1 MRERRMLMSVGALML
16 LLVAVA
22 AVGAE
27 AIHLEGI
34 IGAFLAGLAVNT
46 ATRHS
51 EAKHELEF
59 IGNHLFI
66 PVFFLTIGFLIDIRT
81 FANTLVEQFGLV
93 FGIVG
98 GLIGSKYLAAEVARR
113 AFGYT
118 RLEGLTMW
126 SLSIPQVAA
135 TLAAALVAYN
145 TTDAA
150 GERLIG
156 EPVLNS
162 VIVAGL
168 TTLFCLAIGALAA
181 FSLSRLEV
189 KGRFGILGVVL
200 SVSMFPQI
208 AIVGPLYLTA
218 SNYGF
223 LDTYTGLVIV
233 YLALGLPLV
242 TWVLFGYF
250 ETLPREIDEAARMDG
265 VSVPGLLWRI
275 ILPMS
280 LPSLVTTGL
289 LAFITA
295 WNEFLFAL
303 AFTSNIDRQTIPV
316 GIANFTNLY
325 YVPWGDI
332 AAASAVVTVP
342 LILLVLFF
350 QRHIIEGLTQGGV
363 KE

>member
-1 MRERRMLMSVGALML
+1 MNDTRSPLQTFAIYLGALL
-16 LLVAVA
+16 ILVWSGGPFIWQFSTSFQLDKALTSGSPSLIPHPFTLEHYYNAFVEKQLHRYVWNSLVVSLA
-22 AVGAE
+22 TTFLCLFVG
-27 AIHLEGI
+27 
-34 IGAFLAGLAVNT
+34 
-46 ATRHS
+46 S
-51 EAKHELEF
+51 
-59 IGNHLFI
+59 
-66 PVFFLTIGFLIDIRT
+66 
-81 FANTLVEQFGLV
+81 
-93 FGIVG
+93 
-98 GLIGSKYLAAEVARR
+98 
-113 AFGYT
+113 
-118 RLEGLTMW
+118 
-126 SLSIPQVAA
+126 
-135 TLAAALVAYN
+135 
-145 TTDAA
+145 
-150 GERLIG
+150 
-156 EPVLNS
+156 
-162 VIVAGL
+162 
-168 TTLFCLAIGALAA
+168 LAA
-181 FSLSRLEV
+181 FALSRLNI
-189 KGRFGILGVVL
+189 KGRFGILMVIL

-208 AIVGPLYLTA
+208 ALVGPLYLVAT
-218 SNYGF
+218 NLGL
-223 LDTYTGLVIV
+223 LDTYTALIIT

-265 VSVPGLLWRI
+265 VSAPGLLWRI

>member
-1 MRERRMLMSVGALML
+1 MKDTRSPLQTIAIYLGALL
-16 LLVAVA
+16 ILVWSGGPFIWQFSTSFQLDKALTSGSPSLIPAPFTLEHYYNAFIEKDLHRYVWNSLVVSLA
-22 AVGAE
+22 TTFLCLFVG
-27 AIHLEGI
+27 
-34 IGAFLAGLAVNT
+34 
-46 ATRHS
+46 S
-51 EAKHELEF
+51 
-59 IGNHLFI
+59 
-66 PVFFLTIGFLIDIRT
+66 
-81 FANTLVEQFGLV
+81 
-93 FGIVG
+93 
-98 GLIGSKYLAAEVARR
+98 
-113 AFGYT
+113 
-118 RLEGLTMW
+118 
-126 SLSIPQVAA
+126 
-135 TLAAALVAYN
+135 
-145 TTDAA
+145 
-150 GERLIG
+150 
-156 EPVLNS
+156 
-162 VIVAGL
+162 
-168 TTLFCLAIGALAA
+168 LAA
-181 FSLSRLEV
+181 FALSRLNV
-189 KGRFGILGVVL
+189 KGRFGILMVIL

-208 AIVGPLYLTA
+208 ALVGPLYLVAT
-218 SNYGF
+218 NLGL
-223 LDTYTGLVIV
+223 LDTYTALIIT

-265 VSVPGLLWRI
+265 VSVPGLLWHI

-342 LILLVLFF
+342 LIVLVLFF
-350 QRHIIEGLTQGGV
+350 QRHIIEGLTQGGI

>member
-1 MRERRMLMSVGALML
+1 MNDTRSPLQTIAIYLGALL
-16 LLVAVA
+16 ILVWSGGPFLWQFSTSFQLDKALTSGSPSLIPDPFTLEHYYNAFVEKQLHRYVWNSLVVSLA
-22 AVGAE
+22 TTFLCLFVG
-27 AIHLEGI
+27 
-34 IGAFLAGLAVNT
+34 
-46 ATRHS
+46 S
-51 EAKHELEF
+51 
-59 IGNHLFI
+59 
-66 PVFFLTIGFLIDIRT
+66 
-81 FANTLVEQFGLV
+81 
-93 FGIVG
+93 
-98 GLIGSKYLAAEVARR
+98 
-113 AFGYT
+113 
-118 RLEGLTMW
+118 
-126 SLSIPQVAA
+126 
-135 TLAAALVAYN
+135 
-145 TTDAA
+145 
-150 GERLIG
+150 
-156 EPVLNS
+156 
-162 VIVAGL
+162 
-168 TTLFCLAIGALAA
+168 LAA
-181 FSLSRLEV
+181 FALSRLNV
-189 KGRFGILGVVL
+189 KGRFGILMVIL

-208 AIVGPLYLTA
+208 ALVGPLYLVAT
-218 SNYGF
+218 NLGL
-223 LDTYTGLVIV
+223 LDTYTALIIT

-265 VSVPGLLWRI
+265 VSIPGLLWHI

-342 LILLVLFF
+342 LIVLVLFF

>member
-1 MRERRMLMSVGALML
+1 MNDTRSRLQTFAIYLGALL
-16 LLVAVA
+16 ILVWSGGPFIWQFSTSFQLDKALTSGSPSLIPDPFTLEHYYNAFIEKQLHRYIWNSLVVSLA
-22 AVGAE
+22 TTFLCLFVG
-27 AIHLEGI
+27 
-34 IGAFLAGLAVNT
+34 
-46 ATRHS
+46 S
-51 EAKHELEF
+51 
-59 IGNHLFI
+59 
-66 PVFFLTIGFLIDIRT
+66 
-81 FANTLVEQFGLV
+81 
-93 FGIVG
+93 
-98 GLIGSKYLAAEVARR
+98 
-113 AFGYT
+113 
-118 RLEGLTMW
+118 
-126 SLSIPQVAA
+126 
-135 TLAAALVAYN
+135 
-145 TTDAA
+145 
-150 GERLIG
+150 
-156 EPVLNS
+156 
-162 VIVAGL
+162 
-168 TTLFCLAIGALAA
+168 LAA
-181 FSLSRLEV
+181 FALSRLNV
-189 KGRFGILGVVL
+189 KARFGILMVIL

-208 AIVGPLYLTA
+208 ALVGPLYLLA
-218 SNYGF
+218 SNLGL
-223 LDTYTGLVIV
+223 LDTYTALIIT

-265 VSVPGLLWRI
+265 VSIPGLLWHI

-342 LILLVLFF
+342 LIVLVLFF
-350 QRHIIEGLTQGGV
+350 QRHIIEGLTQGGI